1 MCVPSDLILVLA
13 DPGIIVSRGL
23 ESRPV
28 LHERFRSLMYTS
40 TKKALKKDV
49 PGTGTWYLVPYR

>member
-28 LHERFRSLMYTS
+28 LRERFRSLMYT
-40 TKKALKKDV
+40 
-49 PGTGTWYLVPYR
+49 